1 MNSPKGHRP
10 AGLWARLRN
19 RPVQYLL
26 DLGVLSAAFFLAYGL
41 RFEFDMPRGMLQRAV
56 TQLPLVILVQFG
68 VLSIVGVYAFI
79 WRYVGVRELLV
90 FGKAAFAATVPLAVL
105 RLVLPES
112 LQVLRVPFSVI
123 LVDAVLGFG
132 GVLSLRVLRRV
143 TWEHWEKDRNVP
155 EAVERKRALLV
166 GAGSA
171 GVLALKE
178 ILGRRDAELDVRGFV
193 DDDFVKKESVIQGVR
208 VLGSTFELPGLVKH
222 LDIDEVV
229 ITIAQAPRREIR
241 RIVRICEE
249 IPVKVRIMPGIWEIL
264 QGNVKVS
271 SIRDVEIEDVLGREP
286 VRLDEE
292 QLRVFLSG
300 RRVLVTGAGGSIG
313 SELCRQVARLGLG
326 ALLLVE
332 RAEFVLFNVDREMRR
347 LWPGLN
353 VVPLVGDVSDEA
365 RMRAIFAVHRPEIVL
380 HAAAHKHVPL
390 MEANP
395 GEAIRNNSL
404 ATRTL
409 GTIAGESGVE
419 AFVLISTDKAVRPT
433 SVMGASKRLAEL
445 VVQDLDGRFKTRFL
459 AVRFGNV
466 LGSTGSVIPIFREQ
480 IRAGGPV
487 TVTHP
492 DMVRFFMTIPE
503 ASQLVLQAGAMG
515 KGGEIFILDMGEPV
529 RIVDLARDMI
539 ALSGLKPGE
548 DIDIVFTGTR
558 PGEKLYEEVSAASEN
573 LGRTA
578 HPKISV
584 GTIHPIDRGRLE
596 AALEELDALASA
608 NDEAGIRA
616 ALARVIPEATL
627 GGAAAPPP
635 GSASVR
641 I

>member
-1 MNSPKGHRP
+1 
-10 AGLWARLRN
+10 
-19 RPVQYLL
+19 VL
-26 DLGVLSAAFFLAYGL
+26 DLGVLSAAFLLAYGL
-41 RFEFDMPRGMLQRAV
+41 RFEFDVPPGMLQRAV

-68 VLSIVGVYAFI
+68 ALSIVGVYAFI

-90 FGKAAFAATVPLAVL
+90 FGKAAVAATAPLVVL
-105 RLVLPES
+105 RLALPES
-112 LQVLRVPFSVI
+112 LQVLRVPLSVI

-132 GVLSLRVLRRV
+132 GVLSLRVARRV
-143 TWEHWEKDRNVP
+143 LWENFEKDRDVP

-292 QLRVFLSG
+292 QLRAFLSG

-313 SELCRQVARLGLG
+313 SELCRQVARLAPE

-332 RAEFVLFNVDREMRR
+332 RAEFVLFDVDRELRR
-347 LWPGLN
+347 LWPRLN
-353 VVPLVGDVSDEA
+353 VIPLVGDVSDEK
-365 RMRAIFAVHRPEIVL
+365 RMRAIFEKHRPEVVL
-380 HAAAHKHVPL
+380 HAAAHKHVPM
-390 MEANP
+390 MEVNP
-395 GEAIRNNSL
+395 TEAIRNNTL

-409 GTIAGESGVE
+409 GRVAGETGTEV
-419 AFVLISTDKAVRPT
+419 FVLISTDKAVRPT
-433 SVMGASKRLAEL
+433 SIMGASKRLAEL
-445 VVQDLDGRFKTRFL
+445 VVQDLDRRFATRFL

-487 TVTHP
+487 KVTHP

-548 DIDIVFTGTR
+548 DIEIVFTGTR
-558 PGEKLYEEVSAASEN
+558 PGEKLYEELAAATEN
-573 LGRTA
+573 VVKTV

-584 GTIHPIDRGRLE
+584 GTIHAVDCGWLE
-596 AALEELDALASA
+596 AALTELDALACA

-627 GGAAAPPP
+627 GGAAA
-635 GSASVR
+635 AMAILDR
-641 I
+641 